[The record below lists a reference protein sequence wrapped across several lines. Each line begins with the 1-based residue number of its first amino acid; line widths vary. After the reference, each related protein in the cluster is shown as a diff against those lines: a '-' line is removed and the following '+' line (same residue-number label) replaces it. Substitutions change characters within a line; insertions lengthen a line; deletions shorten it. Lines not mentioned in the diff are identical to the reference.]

1 MAQPGDVVE
10 APLLGARA
18 TFLKTTE
25 QTNGEL
31 LRVEVVLPPGFSVSE
46 HVHPIQEERHYV
58 VRGTLRARVGGQ
70 ERDYVEGEVAVGPPR
85 VPHAWGNPSDSEA
98 LCLVSEHRPALHT
111 EEMLEGGFTI
121 AHDLQADKW
130 GALGHLLRM
139 AVLLDDIKDDF
150 YMSRSSM
157 QALLRLFAALG
168 PLGRLLGYEPVYSQ
182 GRRGV
187 SHKVL
192 EGVALGTLL
201 SLLFT
206 VFLLWRRKLLQAR

>member
-1 MAQPGDVVE
+1 MAHPGDVVE
-10 APLLGARA
+10 ASLLGARA
-18 TFLKTTE
+18 TFLQTTD

-46 HVHPIQEERHYV
+46 HVHPIQEERHHV
-58 VRGTLRARVGGQ
+58 VRGVLRARVGGQ
-70 ERDYVEGEVAVGPPR
+70 ERDYEEGQEAVGPPG
-85 VPHAWGNPSDSEA
+85 VSHAWGNPSDSDP

-121 AHDLQADKW
+121 ARDLQADKW
-130 GALGHLLRM
+130 GALEHLLRM

-150 YMSRSSM
+150 YMSRASM

-168 PLGRLLGYEPVYSQ
+168 PLGRLLGYEPVYGQ

-187 SHKVL
+187 SHKVV

-206 VFLLWRRKLLQAR
+206 LFLLWRRKRLRAR

>member
-1 MAQPGDVVE
+1 MAHPGDVVE
-10 APLLGARA
+10 ASLLGARA
-18 TFLKTTE
+18 TFLQTTD

-31 LRVEVVLPPGFSVSE
+31 LRVVVVLPPGFSVSE
-46 HVHPIQEERHYV
+46 HVHSIQEERHHV
-58 VRGTLRARVGGQ
+58 VRGVLRARVGGQ
-70 ERDYVEGEVAVGPPR
+70 ERDYEEGQEAVGPPG
-85 VPHAWGNPSDSEA
+85 VSHAWGNPSDSDP

-121 AHDLQADKW
+121 ARDLQADKW
-130 GALGHLLRM
+130 GALEHVLRM

-150 YMSRSSM
+150 YMSRASM

-168 PLGRLLGYEPVYSQ
+168 PLGRLLGYEPVYGQ

-187 SHKVL
+187 THKVV

-206 VFLLWRRKLLQAR
+206 LFLLWRRKRLRAR

>member
-1 MAQPGDVVE
+1 MAHPGDVVE

-25 QTNGEL
+25 QTNGDL

-58 VRGTLRARVGGQ
+58 VRGVLRARVGGQ
-70 ERDYVEGEVAVGPPR
+70 ERDYAEGEVAVGPPG
-85 VPHAWGNPSDSEA
+85 VPHTWGNPSDSDA

-121 AHDLQADKW
+121 AHGLQADKW

-150 YMSRSSM
+150 YMSRASM
-157 QALLRLFAALG
+157 QAFLRLFAALG

-182 GRRGV
+182 GPRGV

-206 VFLLWRRKLLQAR
+206 VFLLWRRKLLHAR